1 MRVSFHKRHQLFKGC
16 FMQPLLHIK
25 MNHFGSMINHQ
36 NISKETKYLLSL
48 ILRYFVPF
56 CLKISRNYDPFGYDR
71 MIYTVKKCFKEEPDM
86 CYDDGV
92 EIIYFNT
99 KGTVGGDDE
108 LKNFLRYMEESTTA
122 NAVDDATKSLDTMVS
137 DVKGKSETGGRY
149 MTTLGEYM
157 DRVVEDAVEDL
168 QAELAAKD
176 SALAEQ
182 RNALAEKDSALAKK
196 DSALAK
202 QRNALAEKDAEIA
215 RLKEELANHL

>member
-1 MRVSFHKRHQLFKGC
+1 
-16 FMQPLLHIK
+16 
-25 MNHFGSMINHQ
+25 
-36 NISKETKYLLSL
+36 
-48 ILRYFVPF
+48 
-56 CLKISRNYDPFGYDR
+56 
-71 MIYTVKKCFKEEPDM
+71 M

-99 KGTVGGDDE
+99 TGTIGGDDE
-108 LKNFLRYMEESTTA
+108 LKNFLRYLEESTTA

-176 SALAEQ
+176 SALAE
-182 RNALAEKDSALAKK
+182 K

-202 QRNALAEKDAEIA
+202 QRNALAEQRNALAEKDNALAAKDAEIA
-215 RLKEELANHL
+215 HLKEALANRNQ